1 MKPLLFMAALS
12 TSLLSVC
19 PSSLLAEQTEA
30 QKLTEKKEALEKE
43 AAQIRADIA
52 VDQERLQRLQ
62 QQIDEWRAKNGAID
76 SQLIDELKKSS
87 KAPR

>member
-12 TSLLSVC
+12 TTLLSVC